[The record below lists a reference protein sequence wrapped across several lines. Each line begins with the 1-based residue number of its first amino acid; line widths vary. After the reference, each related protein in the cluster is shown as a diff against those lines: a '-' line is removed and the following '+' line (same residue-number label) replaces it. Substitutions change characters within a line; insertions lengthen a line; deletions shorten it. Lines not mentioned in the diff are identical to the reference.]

1 MPVTPASPVHL
12 VSNTDLGPAR
22 VRARRY
28 GVGRTTRKGTP
39 VTTSSPSGP
48 LAGIRVVELNGIGPG
63 PHACMMLAD
72 LGADVVT
79 VMRPGE
85 LASLVGRQSQAGQPV
100 MEVASV

>member
-1 MPVTPASPVHL
+1 MPT
-12 VSNTDLGPAR
+12 R
-22 VRARRY
+22 VLSHAPRLPPTGRRY
-28 GVGRTTRKGTP
+28 RVCNATRKGTP
-39 VTTSSPSGP
+39 VTTASPGP

-85 LASLVGRQSQAGQPV
+85 LATQ
-100 MEVASV
+100 